1 MFQKLKTKESGFT
14 LVELLVVIAIIGILV
29 GLLLPAVQ
37 AAREAARRMQC
48 SNNIKNISLAIHNYE
63 STYRRLPAG
72 NTAFNGMNNGAQ
84 RNNGSPEAVNGFY
97 NGMWSWSAY
106 VLPFME
112 ASPLYDQI
120 NFNRR
125 PWVEERGDAWFYDTG
140 ADNTAWAVVN
150 RTVSTQMPSSFACPS
165 TPQRVSGRYK
175 DYALNAGQ
183 GPNGT
188 AIVLTGGT
196 PINSCCPERAT
207 QANGIAFKNSFLKL
221 ATITDGTSNTF
232 LVLEQASMIPRWNF
246 PTNPIFWVN
255 HQSQGLSMSNQGDV
269 PFPPNQNPV
278 FQVSRPGS
286 PLSNGAGI
294 GLVGRCS
301 RSWHTGGINTSTADG
316 SVRFIPDTIAAIPWR
331 ALHTRDGGEVSP
343 VEN

>member
-1 MFQKLKTKESGFT
+1 MNRRCIRVRRGFT

-63 STYRRLPAG
+63 SAYKRLPAG
-72 NTAFNGMNNGAQ
+72 NTAYVGMNTGAQ
-84 RNNGSPEAVNGFY
+84 RNNATPEVVNGFY

-112 ASPLYDQI
+112 GSSLYAQI

-125 PWVEERGDAWFYDTG
+125 PWVEERGDAWFYDSG
-140 ADNTAWAVVN
+140 PDNTTSAVVN
-150 RTVSTQMPSSFACPS
+150 QAVCTQMPPTFACPS
-165 TPQRVSGRYK
+165 TPQTSTGRYK

-183 GPNGT
+183 GPDGGT
-188 AIVLTGGT
+188 IILQSGT

-207 QANGIAFKNSFLKL
+207 QANGIAYKNSFLRMSS
-221 ATITDGTSNTF
+221 ITDGTSGT
-232 LVLEQASMIPRWNF
+232 LMMLEQASMIPKWRF

-255 HQSQGLSMSNQGDV
+255 HQSQGLSISNQGGT
-269 PFPPNQNPV
+269 PFPPNQNPI

-286 PLSNGAGI
+286 PFSNAAGI
-294 GLVGRCS
+294 GLTGRCS
-301 RSWHTGGINTSTADG
+301 RSWHTGGINVSMCDG
-316 SVRFIPDTIAAIPWR
+316 SVRFLADTIAGIPWR
-331 ALHTRDGGEVSP
+331 AMHTRDGGEV
-343 VEN
+343 VTEDF